1 MSCPFNIKKY
11 KINIRMSVFMEGI
24 SISEIKQNNKTKKRT
39 STIKYDGKK
48 AKVMCNNNGK
58 KTFMTLNNDQ
68 IKTLMALPASKK
80 TLKQRLMA
88 VAKSKSKKRKRTH
101 RKRKKR
107 GGRTR
112 KRRRRKRR

>member
-1 MSCPFNIKKY
+1 MPIVQRLKKPVTNT
-11 KINIRMSVFMEGI
+11 IFFAPLLTFRI
-24 SISEIKQNNKTKKRT
+24 SLISTL
-39 STIKYDGKK
+39 Y
-48 AKVMCNNNGK
+48 GK

-88 VAKSKSKKRKRTH
+88 VAKSKSKKRKRTY